1 MASWALLVLV
11 SAALLVAGCG
21 GGEEDAARAK
31 QDYEQAVRGVV
42 SDARAAD
49 GTPAA
54 LHAAAEQLR
63 KLDPPEEVAG
73 PHRDL
78 VAGFDAVADANEHG
92 TEPADDVVDRIL
104 AARRAFAVRH
114 YDIGVYGPLSGS

>member
-1 MASWALLVLV
+1 VSARVLLLVAV
-11 SAALLVAGCG
+11 VLLAAGCG

-31 QDYEQAVRGVV
+31 QEYEKAVRGVV
-42 SDARAAD
+42 SDARAAG

-54 LHAAAEQLR
+54 LHAAAEQMR
-63 KLDPPEEVAG
+63 KLDPPQEVAG

-78 VAGFDAVADANEHG
+78 VAAFEAVADANEHG
-92 TEPADDVVDRIL
+92 TEPPDGVVDRLL

-114 YDIGVYGPLSGS
+114 YDIGVYGPLKGS